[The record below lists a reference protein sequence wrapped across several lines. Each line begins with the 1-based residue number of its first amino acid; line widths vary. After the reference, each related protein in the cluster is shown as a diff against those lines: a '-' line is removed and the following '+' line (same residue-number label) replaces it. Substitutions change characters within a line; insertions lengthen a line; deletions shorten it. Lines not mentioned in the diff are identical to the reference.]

1 MLRFDLE
8 ATYTVCYI
16 SRLLGLSKRMAL
28 RYVQANGIL
37 TDKGIQLLHD
47 LNERLG
53 QDFDV

>member
-1 MLRFDLE
+1 M
-8 ATYTVCYI
+8 
-16 SRLLGLSKRMAL
+16 SKQME
-28 RYVQANGIL
+28 IL